1 MDAAILNIYRVIW
14 SDLLMIYDTATF
26 YFERRVENRSLS
38 EFGEGLNL
46 LIQNELTL
54 PLPSIE
60 EDVALSESNYIF

>member
-1 MDAAILNIYRVIW
+1 
-14 SDLLMIYDTATF
+14 MIYDTATF